1 MTIEVTKITW
11 KAEKPGLPAA
21 VEIPQRDIPVDLDEV
36 FRFGLEE
43 LAEDAVRE
51 FLAAKYGEGAS
62 RFAVCLV
69 R

>member
-21 VEIPQRDIPVDLDEV
+21 VEIPQWDLPVDLDEV

-51 FLAAKYGEGAS
+51 FLAAKFGAGAS
-62 RFAVCLV
+62 RFAVCVV